1 MVASST
7 MLKAEEY
14 THIKGYEWL
23 VLNHERY
30 RDCLKEHYS
39 YLLCECCGFPSPAAA
54 CSFLNSVVSRAS
66 TLFDEATVDFCLDE
80 SLPLKVA
87 LLPANLLCVAV
98 TVAYQLQTL
107 PSSVVFGMQ
116 FMSDAILGRE
126 TEGQAACTPFCC
138 ATPVSVLRQQL
149 QDHRSASRP
158 PPL

>member
-1 MVASST
+1 

-87 LLPANLLCVAV
+87 LLPADLLCVAV

-116 FMSDAILGRE
+116 FMSDAHPRPRDRGPGRLHAVLLRHSRVRASP
-126 TEGQAACTPFCC
+126 AA
-138 ATPVSVLRQQL
+138 AG
-149 QDHRSASRP
+149 P
-158 PPL
+158 P